1 MTYTNYLYHHGIK
14 GQKWG
19 VRRFQN
25 EDGSVTAAG
34 AKRYNDGGPSNK
46 KQATNNSKPNDIS
59 ALLKE
64 KRRLGDEAF
73 NNKNTK
79 EERDKYYKQ
88 YKKAESESMKQIYN
102 TKTGHDVIENWKQYR
117 EELRSDPER
126 LKKEGPTLISKRK
139 KEVEKIL
146 NDPDIKDLDK
156 ESKAI
161 IKSDVDYLL
170 STIK

>member
-1 MTYTNYLYHHGIK
+1 
-14 GQKWG
+14 
-19 VRRFQN
+19 
-25 EDGSVTAAG
+25 
-34 AKRYNDGGPSNK
+34 
-46 KQATNNSKPNDIS
+46 
-59 ALLKE
+59 
-64 KRRLGDEAF
+64 
-73 NNKNTK
+73 
-79 EERDKYYKQ
+79 
-88 YKKAESESMKQIYN
+88 MKQIYN